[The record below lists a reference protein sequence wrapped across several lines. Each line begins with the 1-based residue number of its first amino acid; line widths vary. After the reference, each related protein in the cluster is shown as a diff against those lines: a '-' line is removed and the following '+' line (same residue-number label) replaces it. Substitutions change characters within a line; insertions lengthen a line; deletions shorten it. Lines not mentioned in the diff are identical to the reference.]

1 VTTVTVRRKVCLVPC
16 LVDHGVLQ
24 SINSKLHRCS
34 LGQYS
39 RSRPFMLAAAV
50 DSATDDGKTEEFPQ
64 MAPPLFT
71 GRILR
76 RVGSML
82 GTPRVVVFG
91 GYHVCTAPSLTTLSV
106 LFATLR
112 AAGSWKAL
120 TKCPVANHF
129 GDGKV
134 RLCERCACPPTTA
147 R

>member
-1 VTTVTVRRKVCLVPC
+1 
-16 LVDHGVLQ
+16 
-24 SINSKLHRCS
+24 
-34 LGQYS
+34 
-39 RSRPFMLAAAV
+39 MLAAAV

-106 LFATLR
+106 LFCNPTRGRFMEGIDEMPRGKPLWR
-112 AAGSWKAL
+112 RQGAAL
-120 TKCPVANHF
+120 
-129 GDGKV
+129 
-134 RLCERCACPPTTA
+134 
-147 R
+147 